1 MPCFYVNGRYVY
13 DKKCDVNPDLC
24 PARKYVAENAPVH
37 SMDKEAISA
46 TVFGR
51 DIFTSNLID
60 KCISC
65 DKQYE

>member
-1 MPCFYVNGRYVY
+1 MPRFYVNGQYVY

-37 SMDKEAISA
+37 SMDKEKVEA

-51 DIFTSNLID
+51 DVFTWTMID
-60 KCISC
+60 KCQTC
-65 DKQYE
+65 PNR